1 MRRTGCRDR
10 HANIRRDA
18 QPRGGERR
26 VVARPRGIGPGSVQR
41 LGARHA
47 QPRVETV
54 DGKAEAAKAA
64 AEAAAEIEK
73 AQMQP
78 RRSDDL
84 HRSDALRSRRIR
96 HFPSPAGDAVA
107 PPRDYDRL
115 KSSRK

>member
-1 MRRTGCRDR
+1 M
-10 HANIRRDA
+10 RRDA
-18 QPRGGERR
+18 QPRGGERHI
-26 VVARPRGIGPGSVQR
+26 VERPSGIGPGSVRR

-47 QPRVETV
+47 KPRIETV
-54 DGKAEAAKAA
+54 DGKAEAAEAA
-64 AEAAAEIEK
+64 AETAAEIEK
-73 AQMQP
+73 AEMQP